1 MVEVQPALGQLPRL
15 ISLPPHL
22 GVRPCCRVELGGLL
36 APAAEVLLLD
46 FKVDEVVRFK
56 LDAAIVFQD

>member
-1 MVEVQPALGQLPRL
+1 M
-15 ISLPPHL
+15 
-22 GVRPCCRVELGGLL
+22 L

>member
-1 MVEVQPALGQLPRL
+1 MIEVQAGLGQFPRL
-15 ISLPPHL
+15 ISLPPHP

>member
-1 MVEVQPALGQLPRL
+1 MIEVQAGLGQFPRL
-15 ISLPPHL
+15 IFFPSYP